1 MPRTR
6 HGLTEAATWQWR
18 GADGPRDMEDATIQS
33 MLGLLQSWEATPD
46 ASPDSELNR
55 ALAVGWALVRPSSQ
69 ASIRSTARP

>member
-1 MPRTR
+1 
-6 HGLTEAATWQWR
+6 
-18 GADGPRDMEDATIQS
+18 MEDATIQS

-69 ASIRSTARP
+69 ASTRSTARP